1 MSSLIY
7 DPFVVT
13 NLPRLQSKSDI
24 SKLCFTSQINDSN
37 SSNFDITI
45 SGSYIA
51 TFITRPSPKMI
62 WSYALSPDSII
73 TAMDSYDL
81 DLNTDN
87 ERKLFAV
94 NINERKN
101 YFIKFIDY
109 GNNNNKA
116 NNNNNN
122 KTNIDDE
129 NQSSST
135 SVVNEEDRHIIESN
149 DNLKHVNDKTIQLND
164 EIIGLKFSNSNS
176 NYLFALFKNGKI
188 SVLHF
193 STDEEINKSNIENLS
208 FNDNI
213 NSNNQILYHQFIKPE
228 QLSINSKSQKVDN
241 ILLIVEKVK
250 NSNKLNVRL
259 VSLNLD
265 EILEISNSE
274 IIVDDY
280 SKLNNIQF
288 TFDISG
294 KLVILKNTDNYQL
307 LLESYE
313 LPLINNKKIINI
325 TGVFQKEP
333 KESPT
338 SIKCASTNR
347 ILITKGSTVSLIDIK
362 YESLLSSLDLYSRS
376 KENNNG
382 FTKTPRNAT
391 LLNVPI
397 VNGNTIKSK
406 NTFALLVLK
415 NSKENISQIHY
426 ISIDVGLGKLRD
438 ALTPLP
444 PNEEEIEIE
453 NENSFITFQGYLN
466 DDDEED
472 QLIKNETENLN
483 DTIEKINQLKENN
496 DVKGLENVI
505 LGYLKNLSI
514 EKIEKN
520 NKFEVFESE
529 KDKFVDFKL
538 VKFFTLILFEYL
550 NEDEEYIPERGITY
564 FLTHP
569 LFPIDIAHGL
579 ISKLKLFPRLQRQAI
594 VTCVNIPSK
603 DLIIELNDVENDEIF
618 KDIIKRLI
626 EEFSTEKI
634 TNETIKII
642 KSENSKFDLDKI
654 INNIIKLNFG
664 YEILNS
670 FIDSNGMILSLHY
683 SNDSNKLN
691 KLTKQ
696 SQLKIDSLLKD
707 HELLTLIDQALKNV
721 EIVNSHS
728 NNNSNKKSNK
738 KKREEREIGDLTV
751 GMSGFDMMM
760 KFDTDINKRGSSNG
774 RSKVT
779 TYTIDRLTI

>member
-1 MSSLIY
+1 M
-7 DPFVVT
+7 
-13 NLPRLQSKSDI
+13 
-24 SKLCFTSQINDSN
+24 
-37 SSNFDITI
+37 
-45 SGSYIA
+45 
-51 TFITRPSPKMI
+51 
-62 WSYALSPDSII
+62 
-73 TAMDSYDL
+73 
-81 DLNTDN
+81 
-87 ERKLFAV
+87 LF
-94 NINERKN
+94 
-101 YFIKFIDY
+101 
-109 GNNNNKA
+109 
-116 NNNNNN
+116 
-122 KTNIDDE
+122 
-129 NQSSST
+129 
-135 SVVNEEDRHIIESN
+135 
-149 DNLKHVNDKTIQLND
+149 
-164 EIIGLKFSNSNS
+164 
-176 NYLFALFKNGKI
+176 
-188 SVLHF
+188 
-193 STDEEINKSNIENLS
+193 
-208 FNDNI
+208 
-213 NSNNQILYHQFIKPE
+213 
-228 QLSINSKSQKVDN
+228 
-241 ILLIVEKVK
+241 
-250 NSNKLNVRL
+250 
-259 VSLNLD
+259 
-265 EILEISNSE
+265 
-274 IIVDDY
+274 
-280 SKLNNIQF
+280 
-288 TFDISG
+288 
-294 KLVILKNTDNYQL
+294 
-307 LLESYE
+307 
-313 LPLINNKKIINI
+313 
-325 TGVFQKEP
+325 
-333 KESPT
+333 
-338 SIKCASTNR
+338 
-347 ILITKGSTVSLIDIK
+347 
-362 YESLLSSLDLYSRS
+362 RS
-376 KENNNG
+376 
-382 FTKTPRNAT
+382 
-391 LLNVPI
+391 
-397 VNGNTIKSK
+397 
-406 NTFALLVLK
+406 
-415 NSKENISQIHY
+415 
-426 ISIDVGLGKLRD
+426 
-438 ALTPLP
+438 
-444 PNEEEIEIE
+444 
-453 NENSFITFQGYLN
+453 
-466 DDDEED
+466 
-472 QLIKNETENLN
+472 
-483 DTIEKINQLKENN
+483 
-496 DVKGLENVI
+496 
-505 LGYLKNLSI
+505 
-514 EKIEKN
+514 EKN